1 MTDANK
7 QNAITEALQRL
18 YPRARGEGLTPRAGG
33 LTRDLKPVRESM
45 AVPKTSILLVAAVR
59 AHMEAGRWR
68 TLVVAGILGGVV
80 AAYTVSCS

>member
-18 YPRARGEGLTPRAGG
+18 YNTARAV

-45 AVPKTSILLVAAVR
+45 AVPKTSILLVAAAR